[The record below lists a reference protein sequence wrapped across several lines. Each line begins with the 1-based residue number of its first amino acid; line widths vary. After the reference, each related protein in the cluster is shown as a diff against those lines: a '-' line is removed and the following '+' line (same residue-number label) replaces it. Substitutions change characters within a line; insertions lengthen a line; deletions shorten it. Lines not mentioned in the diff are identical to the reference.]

1 VTGAPDRRPR
11 ERAAAAVV
19 VDGPE
24 RQARSSVRSWSPR
37 KVELGNVLEPGTVP
51 SMMNQAS
58 HDYLERGWSIIPIR
72 PEDKRPLIR
81 WEEFQ
86 HRHPTEAEVQGW
98 FSEWPTAGV
107 GIVTGSISG
116 LVVIDIDVR
125 HGGDVALAH
134 LEQEHGHLPATLE
147 CCTGGG
153 GCHLYFAHPGGLIR
167 NKVGLAPG
175 IDLRGDG
182 GYVVAP
188 PSLHASGRRY
198 AWVESRDP
206 RSRAVASPPDWVLR
220 QAVEDPGRRGHPIA
234 YWRRLV
240 RDGVAAGERNNTIAS
255 LAGHLLR
262 HGLDAKV
269 AMGLLLCWNRVRC
282 RPPLVD
288 EEVASVVTSIRRLHE
303 RDANAWDHAQ

>member
-72 PEDKRPLIR
+72 PEDKQPLIR

-125 HGGDVALAH
+125 HGGDVALAR

-167 NKVGLAPG
+167 NKVGLGPG

-206 RSRAVASPPDWVLR
+206 RSRAVASPVPVTNLADAPDDHMMSACGPNRRVWARETVALR
-220 QAVEDPGRRGHPIA
+220 RPTGAVGHQGRC
-234 YWRRLV
+234 
-240 RDGVAAGERNNTIAS
+240 
-255 LAGHLLR
+255 HLLTI
-262 HGLDAKV
+262 V
-269 AMGLLLCWNRVRC
+269 ACNG
-282 RPPLVD
+282 
-288 EEVASVVTSIRRLHE
+288 
-303 RDANAWDHAQ
+303 